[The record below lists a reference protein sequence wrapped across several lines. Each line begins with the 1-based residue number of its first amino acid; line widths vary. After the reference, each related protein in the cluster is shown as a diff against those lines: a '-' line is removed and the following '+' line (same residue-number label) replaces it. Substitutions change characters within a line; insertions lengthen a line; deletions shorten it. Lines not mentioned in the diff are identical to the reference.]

1 MFVFATG
8 GRALSDSETILH
20 GEVLAPEAKAQ
31 EKTVR
36 GRFWRTV
43 KRAARQIPFIDDVA
57 AAYYCAID
65 RTTPAR
71 VRTTLLGALAYF
83 VLPVDLIPDFIIGT
97 GFADDVTVLFGAITL
112 VRAHI
117 RPEHREAAREALD
130 KHLG

>member
-1 MFVFATG
+1 M
-8 GRALSDSETILH
+8 SDSETILH

-117 RPEHREAAREALD
+117 RPEHREAARKALD
-130 KHLG
+130 AHLS